1 MNRVRVLLV
10 LVCVAAA
17 LFAGLLAWRVGV
29 FGGRSG
35 GANQGVTSTGTAAIG
50 GPFALI
56 DQDGKPVTEAA
67 LKGRWSAVFFGF
79 TYCPDVCPGTLQAL
93 KAAAGQIGGK
103 ADKLQVV
110 FISVDPQRDTP
121 QQMKDYLSAMEM
133 PVKTIGMTGTPE
145 QVAAAAKAYR
155 AYYKKN
161 GEGEG
166 YLVDHSTAVY
176 LMNPEGQFD
185 RVLAYGMTPDQM
197 AEQLNQAIK

>member
-1 MNRVRVLLV
+1 MNRVRILLV
-10 LVCVAAA
+10 LLCVAAA
-17 LFAGLLAWRVGV
+17 IFAGLLAWRVGAL
-29 FGGRSG
+29 GGRSG
-35 GANQGVTSTGTAAIG
+35 GPGQVSATGTAAIG
-50 GPFALI
+50 GPFTLT

-93 KAAAGQIGGK
+93 KAAAGQIGDK
-103 ADKLQVV
+103 TEKLQVV
-110 FISVDPQRDTP
+110 FISVDPERDTP
-121 QQMKDYLSAMEM
+121 QQMKDYLEAMDL

-166 YLVDHSTAVY
+166 YLVDHSTAIY
-176 LMNPEGQFD
+176 LMNPQGQFD

-197 AEQLNQAIK
+197 AVQLNQAIK